1 MTEASS
7 NPEGGDDSIVEST
20 EQPGESKEGTTFE
33 MCAGN
38 VPLNGIDDHT
48 AEEKQDEKSAD
59 NAPGDGDGDGDS
71 VKVLCMY
78 GMK

>member
-1 MTEASS
+1 
-7 NPEGGDDSIVEST
+7 
-20 EQPGESKEGTTFE
+20 

-59 NAPGDGDGDGDS
+59 NTPGDRDGDS

>member
-1 MTEASS
+1 M
-7 NPEGGDDSIVEST
+7 
-20 EQPGESKEGTTFE
+20 FE

-38 VPLNGIDDHT
+38 VSLNGIDDHT

-78 GMK
+78 GMR

>member
-1 MTEASS
+1 
-7 NPEGGDDSIVEST
+7 
-20 EQPGESKEGTTFE
+20 

-59 NAPGDGDGDGDS
+59 NAPGDGDGDGDGDS

-78 GMK
+78 GMKLHIFIVAYKE

>member
-1 MTEASS
+1 M
-7 NPEGGDDSIVEST
+7 
-20 EQPGESKEGTTFE
+20 FE

-38 VPLNGIDDHT
+38 VSLNGIDDHT

-59 NAPGDGDGDGDS
+59 NAPGDGDGDGDGDS

-78 GMK
+78 GMR

>member
-1 MTEASS
+1 M
-7 NPEGGDDSIVEST
+7 
-20 EQPGESKEGTTFE
+20 FE

-59 NAPGDGDGDGDS
+59 IAPGDGGGDGDGDRDGDS
-71 VKVLCMY
+71 VKVLYMY

>member
-1 MTEASS
+1 
-7 NPEGGDDSIVEST
+7 
-20 EQPGESKEGTTFE
+20 

-59 NAPGDGDGDGDS
+59 NAPGDGGGDGDGDRDGDS
-71 VKVLCMY
+71 VKVLYMY